1 MELSAYLYLGLLG
14 AVGAGRLMELRI
26 SRRNQRR
33 LCELGAPKVKDPAY
47 PWMVALHTS
56 VLAGAGLE
64 VTLLERPLVVP
75 LAASAACVFAFANA
89 LRWWVI
95 CTLSGL
101 WNVQVVASSGLGVV
115 TDGPYRWIRH
125 PNYLAV
131 FAELA
136 ALPLIHTA
144 WWTAAL
150 GTAAH
155 VPILWKRIALEESVL
170 LADPSYRAAMGERP
184 RFVPRLWTR
193 AKRGARLGG

>member
-1 MELSAYLYLGLLG
+1 
-14 AVGAGRLMELRI
+14 MELRI
-26 SRRNQRR
+26 SRRNRRR
-33 LCELGAPKVKDPAY
+33 LLERGARQARDPAY
-47 PWMVALHTS
+47 PWMVMLHAS

-95 CTLSGL
+95 RTLSGH

-125 PNYLAV
+125 PNYVAV
-131 FAELA
+131 FLELA
-136 ALPLIHTA
+136 ALPLIHAA

-155 VPILWKRIALEESVL
+155 VPVLWKRIALEESLL
-170 LADPSYRAAMGERP
+170 LADPSYRAAMGDRP
-184 RFVPRLWTR
+184 RFVPRLWTGGN
-193 AKRGARLGG
+193 RGAELRG